1 MKISE
6 NGIIALI
13 SSAVLLFSGI
23 VYLAASDKPTDNR
36 IIITPNDSG
45 STQRAF
51 DNQYENETDSTKSE
65 KSTAS
70 TTTVKT
76 TVVKTPQT
84 TATSYIFPADINKA
98 DKGMLCAVSGIGDK
112 LADNILNYKSRY
124 GDFKSMYELL
134 NVDGIGEG
142 KLGILMKHFYVVNDI
157 GSQPPQ
163 SVRNTDAKTVQTTS
177 IISTTNITTT
187 SYSSA
192 KTTTAATEPQPVTS
206 VRRKVNI
213 NTANADEIRDALLI
227 DEELAAEIVEI
238 REMIGSYTNIREVLM
253 ADGFSQ
259 ELLVELDEYIE
270 I

>member
-51 DNQYENETDSTKSE
+51 DNQYENETDSTKSG

-76 TVVKTPQT
+76 TRVKTSQT
-84 TATSYIFPADINKA
+84 TETSYIFPADINKA

-124 GDFKSMYELL
+124 GDFKSMYELI

-177 IISTTNITTT
+177 TISTTNFTTT

-192 KTTTAATEPQPVTS
+192 KTTAATEPRPVTS

-227 DEELAAEIVEI
+227 DDELAAQIVEI

>member
-23 VYLAASDKPTDNR
+23 VYLEASDKPTDNR

-76 TVVKTPQT
+76 TVVKTSQT

-192 KTTTAATEPQPVTS
+192 KTTTATETQPVTS
-206 VRRKVNI
+206 ARRKVNI
-213 NTANADEIRDALLI
+213 NTADADEIRDALLI
-227 DEELAAEIVEI
+227 DDELAAQIVEI